1 MDPDRPSKLRKLEN
15 LRRCI
20 PHASAAALSSL
31 LEEVQRDGVPDLH
44 NRNHFREAAN
54 TQLLSNGPY
63 GSLLT
68 TMDLRCKDGKMKQV
82 GCVNPLALLYASV
95 YQGGSMEK
103 LFKRLFAETGS
114 SVEKPWRIILY
125 ADEVVPGNVISYDN
139 RRKVWVVYFSF
150 MEFGQIRL
158 QAEDAWFCVLAA
170 RSSDLQD
177 VSGGI
182 SQVMAGVLKFFSPLW
197 GTTFLLLV

>member
-1 MDPDRPSKLRKLEN
+1 MDLWKNCSNDYLRKLV
-15 LRRCI
+15 
-20 PHASAAALSSL
+20 A
-31 LEEVQRDGVPDLH
+31 Q
-44 NRNHFREAAN
+44 
-54 TQLLSNGPY
+54 
-63 GSLLT
+63 
-68 TMDLRCKDGKMKQV
+68 KK
-82 GCVNPLALLYASV
+82 
-95 YQGGSMEK
+95 
-103 LFKRLFAETGS
+103 
-114 SVEKPWRIILY
+114 KPWRIILY

-158 QAEDAWFCVLAA
+158 QAEDAWFCALAA